1 MMINQLC
8 VGAEQGSAGL
18 QKAVLSLPVPLK
30 NLMHSHQVE
39 LTHQR
44 VHGKAGREGEGHE
57 NG

>member
-18 QKAVLSLPVPLK
+18 EKSVLSLPVPLK
-30 NLMHSHQVE
+30 NLVHPRQIEQGHQSE
-39 LTHQR
+39 R
-44 VHGKAGREGEGHE
+44 DPAGCEGEGHE